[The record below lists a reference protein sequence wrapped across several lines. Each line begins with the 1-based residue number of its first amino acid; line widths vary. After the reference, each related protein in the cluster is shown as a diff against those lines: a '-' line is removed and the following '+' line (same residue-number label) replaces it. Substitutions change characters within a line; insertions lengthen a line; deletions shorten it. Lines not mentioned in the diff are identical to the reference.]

1 MINGYKLPPQEL
13 TPQRK
18 DKLERALQDYR
29 EMRQRAFTETQYND
43 FTRAIDSIERAL
55 RGENL

>member
-1 MINGYKLPPQEL
+1 MIHGYKLPQQKL

-18 DKLERALQDYR
+18 DKLERALADYR

-55 RGENL
+55 QGANL